1 MSLVLQRVK
10 QINFMNRIL
19 SDIIGI
25 CLLFNLISCKESI
38 IEKDQTI
45 TGKMEIVKIKQVYED
60 QTRVE
65 SEENEFSDP
74 YKLTVKDL
82 SLVFKIEQE
91 GLSKA
96 GFKNIDK
103 DTFEKKIHDIFGIKV
118 DSNNCNKVK
127 INDSIITYYGN
138 SLDGTAETL
147 AHNEFELQSITNN
160 LFFSREFNIITP
172 MYLLRDLIKF
182 NGNDYKLILPQNI
195 IARNKYLLNDDKSL
209 LPWLTS
215 NDSVFMKNLLIK
227 FGYIKDAE
235 LLKWIVKN
243 NSFEQKSKS
252 INNGIEFGHI
262 IYNRNCNNKFKINT
276 EIFEVMA
283 LDMTPTNSLYLD
295 NLLEYVLYL
304 VDQNNDPELSFEER
318 SSLIAHILYFCQ
330 DMASNKGFDA
340 YTYKCMGFFSENYDI
355 NGLFDKEFKKRNFYN
370 LSNFEKMWN
379 ESKMDGDG
387 ISLPGEE

>member
-1 MSLVLQRVK
+1 
-10 QINFMNRIL
+10 MNRIL
-19 SDIIGI
+19 SNIIGI
-25 CLLFNLISCKESI
+25 CLLFNLVSCKESI
-38 IEKDQTI
+38 IEKDQTVI
-45 TGKMEIVKIKQVYED
+45 GKMEMVEIKQVYED

-65 SEENEFSDP
+65 SEENEFSNP
-74 YKLTVKDL
+74 YKLTVRDL

-96 GFKNIDK
+96 GLKSIGKNK
-103 DTFEKKIHDIFGIKV
+103 FEKKINDIFGIKI
-118 DSNNCNKVK
+118 DSNNCSKIK

-147 AHNEFELQSITNN
+147 VQNEFELQSITNN

-182 NGNDYKLILPQNI
+182 NGNDYKLTLPQNF
-195 IARNKYLLNDDKSL
+195 IARNKYLLNDEKGL

-215 NDSVFMKNLLIK
+215 NDSVFMENLLIK
-227 FGYIKDAE
+227 FGYTKDAE
-235 LLKWIVKN
+235 LLKWIIKN

-276 EIFEVMA
+276 EIFDVMA
-283 LDMTPTNSLYLD
+283 LDMTPTNPLYLD

-304 VDQNNDPELSFEER
+304 VDQNNDTELSFEER
-318 SSLIAHILYFCQ
+318 SSLIANILYFCQ
-330 DMASNKGFDA
+330 DMATNKGFDT
-340 YTYKCMGFFSENYDI
+340 YMYKCMGFFSEHYDTT
-355 NGLFDKEFKKRNFYN
+355 GLYEQEFKKRDFYN
-370 LSNFEKMWN
+370 LSNFGKMWD

>member
-1 MSLVLQRVK
+1 MLQRVK

-182 NGNDYKLILPQNI
+182 NGNDYKLTLPQNI
-195 IARNKYLLNDDKSL
+195 IARNKYLLNDDIGL
-209 LPWLTS
+209 RPWLTS

-227 FGYIKDAE
+227 FGYTKDAE

-262 IYNRNCNNKFKINT
+262 IYNRNCNNNFKINT

-283 LDMTPTNSLYLD
+283 LDMTPNNSFYLD
-295 NLLEYVLYL
+295 NLLEYVVYL
-304 VDQNNDPELSFEER
+304 VDQSNDPELSFEER

-330 DMASNKGFDA
+330 DMSINKGFND
-340 YTYKCMGFFSENYDI
+340 YTYRCMGFFSEHYDI
-355 NGLFDKEFKKRNFYN
+355 KGVFENEFKKRKFYN
-370 LSNFEKMWN
+370 LLNFEKMWD
-379 ESKMDGDG
+379 ESKMYGDG